1 MSAWDDGFDVR
12 RELKRTAGNRHLA
25 VGTVYGTTKC
35 RAKSAAKP
43 GGYTREKQPAHAT
56 VQPAAHLT
64 GAASESC
71 KAKKGLHP
79 RGSNEN
85 DKETLA
91 SNRREHGYACRAT
104 NHLLCHRCL
113 TLRVD
118 GQQASRRLADF
129 HCKRRMRAGRLKS
142 LGKDYC

>member
-56 VQPAAHLT
+56 VQPAAHLN
-64 GAASESC
+64 GSSVG
-71 KAKKGLHP
+71 KLQRKKGCTRAVPMKMTRRPWLRTDVSTAARAELQTTCYAIGVSP
-79 RGSNEN
+79 FVLTVNRL
-85 DKETLA
+85 LA
-91 SNRREHGYACRAT
+91 VLLIFIANVACG
-104 NHLLCHRCL
+104 
-113 TLRVD
+113 RVD
-118 GQQASRRLADF
+118 
-129 HCKRRMRAGRLKS
+129 
-142 LGKDYC
+142 

>member
-64 GAASESC
+64 GSSVG
-71 KAKKGLHP
+71 KLQGKKGCTRAVPMKMTRRPWL
-79 RGSNEN
+79 RTDVSTATRA
-85 DKETLA
+85 ETTCYAIRVSPFVLTVNRLLA
-91 SNRREHGYACRAT
+91 V
-104 NHLLCHRCL
+104 LLIFIANVECG
-113 TLRVD
+113 RVD
-118 GQQASRRLADF
+118 
-129 HCKRRMRAGRLKS
+129 
-142 LGKDYC
+142 